1 MQEIRRR
8 STPTLISIVTPA
20 FNEAENLRELHD
32 RLQAVLNPMGVE
44 WEWVVVDDHSTD
56 GTWSLLHSLAAE
68 DPHVVAIRFSRNF
81 GSHQAMSCA
90 MQHAAGRCAVIMAA
104 DLQDPPET
112 LGVLMEQWRAG
123 NEVVWAVRQERE
135 GSSFSTRL
143 FAALYYRIMRSLAL
157 PNMPA
162 QGADFLLMDRKVID
176 AYNSIGEKNTSLLA
190 TILWMG
196 FRQTSVEYIK
206 RARHAGHTKWT
217 LAKKLKL
224 LVDSIVSFSYA
235 PIRAMSYAGL
245 AMAALGFIYAASVV
259 IGRAFGWV
267 VAGTGFAALI
277 TVLLV
282 GQGMIL
288 TTLGVLGEYLWRT
301 FDEARGR
308 PRYIVD
314 EYISSAQ
321 QRNHD
326 RPLEASLIT
335 TPRSHR

>member
-1 MQEIRRR
+1 MKEIRRR
-8 STPTLISIVTPA
+8 QPPPVISIITPA
-20 FNEAENLRELHD
+20 FNEEENLPQ
-32 RLQAVLNPMGVE
+32 LQARLHGVLDPLGID
-44 WEWVVVDDHSTD
+44 WEWVVVDDHSSD
-56 GTWSLLHSLAAE
+56 GTWKLLRNLAE
-68 DPHVVAIRFSRNF
+68 TDHRLVAIRFSRNF

-90 MQHAAGRCAVIMAA
+90 MQHAAGESAVIMAA

-112 LGVLMEQWRAG
+112 LPLLMEHWRAG

-135 GSSFSTRL
+135 GASFSTRL
-143 FAALYYRIMRSLAL
+143 FAGLYYWLMRRFAL

-162 QGADFLLMDRKVID
+162 QGADFLLMDRKVVD

-206 RARHAGHTKWT
+206 RARHAGKTKWT

-224 LVDSIVSFSYA
+224 LVDSVVSFSYA
-235 PIRAMSYAGL
+235 PIRAMSYVGL
-245 AMAALGFIYAASVV
+245 AMAALGFAYAASVV
-259 IGRAFGWV
+259 AGRLFGWV

-314 EYISSAQ
+314 DYVSSAPQ
-321 QRNHD
+321 SGHGRVLD
-326 RPLEASLIT
+326 ASRLT
-335 TPRSHR
+335 NPRSLR

>member
-1 MQEIRRR
+1 MPDISRRR
-8 STPTLISIVTPA
+8 TPTLLSIITPA
-20 FNEAENLRELHD
+20 FNEEENLPQLHG
-32 RLQAVLNPMGVE
+32 RLHAVLDPLGIE

-56 GTWSLLHSLAAE
+56 GTWKLLQTLAE
-68 DPHVVAIRFSRNF
+68 DDHRLVAIRFSRNF

-90 MQHAAGRCAVIMAA
+90 MQHAAGQSAVIMAA

-112 LGVLMEQWRAG
+112 LPLLMEHWRAG
-123 NEVVWAVRQERE
+123 NAVVWAVRQERE
-135 GSSFSTRL
+135 GASLSTRL
-143 FAALYYRIMRSLAL
+143 FAGMYYWLMKHLGL
-157 PNMPA
+157 PDMPA

-176 AYNSIGEKNTSLLA
+176 AYNNIGEKNTSLLA

-196 FRQTSVEYIK
+196 FQQTSVEYVK
-206 RARHAGHTKWT
+206 RARHAGNTKWT

-224 LVDSIVSFSYA
+224 LVDSVVSFSYA

-245 AMAALGFIYAASVV
+245 AMAALGFAYAASVIV
-259 IGRAFGWV
+259 GRAFGWI

-288 TTLGVLGEYLWRT
+288 TTLGILGEYLWRT

-308 PRYIVD
+308 PRYIVAD
-314 EYISSAQ
+314 YISSAQ
-321 QRNHD
+321 QRDHARVLD
-326 RPLEASLIT
+326 ASRLT
-335 TPRSHR
+335 NPRSHG